1 MPKFTVQAVNNAP
14 VDGTNATYSAAV
26 SGLVGVAG
34 DILIIN
40 PGALVVQSYGSVPQK
55 IVRVTRVA
63 FSGIATAAADAD
75 LTLVYRSTADTAGT
89 AATAVPHDPRDG
101 PATAIVQSYTA
112 APTPGTAVGTIRSEK
127 AFVAAA
133 AAQPYTQAW
142 DFGNGP
148 KKCPCLFL
156 PTQGLALNISATL
169 AGALYDVD
177 IEWTEEPFN

>member
-1 MPKFTVQAVNNAP
+1 MPKFAVQAVNNAP

-26 SGLVGVAG
+26 TGLVGLAG

-40 PGALVVQSYGSVPQK
+40 PGANITQGYGSVPQRV
-55 IVRVTRVA
+55 IRVTRIS
-63 FSGIATAAADAD
+63 FSGIATAAADMD
-75 LTLVYRSTADTAGT
+75 LTIVYRSTADTAGT
-89 AATAVPHDPRDG
+89 PATAVPHDPRDG

-127 AFVAAA
+127 IFIQAAA
-133 AAQPYTQAW
+133 SQPYTQSW

-156 PTQGLALNISATL
+156 PTQGLAVNISATQ
-169 AGALYDVD
+169 AGALYDLD